1 MSRSEITQAII
12 KYIRDNNLQ
21 DSKNKRNINPDEK
34 LKMLFKLKPGDEV
47 TYFNCQRYLT
57 QHCNQ

>member
-1 MSRSEITQAII
+1 MSRSEITQAIN

-34 LKMLFKLKPGDEV
+34 LKMLFKLKPDDEV
-47 TYFNCQRYLT
+47 TYLNYQSYLT
-57 QHCNQ
+57 QHCNR